1 MELIDVAKYVFNKE
15 HKGLSSLLLIILGI
29 IISGIGKS
37 LSNFFN
43 GIASKLTESGEIMG
57 EKFNDWLKKK

>member
-15 HKGLSSLLLIILGI
+15 HKGFSGLLLIVLGI

-43 GIASKLTESGEIMG
+43 GISSKLTESGEIIG
-57 EKFNDWLKKK
+57 DKFNDWLKKK